1 MRVLVL
7 GAGGD
12 RRTERSIVRAVR
24 SLDHHCRFIDVVG
37 WCRRLGPLS
46 PPLVRRLGEAF
57 RPDAVILT
65 RHARRLG
72 ERMLRA
78 ITEGRTGGF
87 WYFDLSV
94 PPLAEVVRMARTVG
108 RIFVTCQ
115 SQMAAYR
122 AAGVPQVLYLP
133 QALDPSADRPAADAP
148 ERFRCDL
155 SFVGSGQYP
164 DRYGLLRRLA
174 EVGRLQVRGPG
185 WDDAP
190 PDIPVAGGVVYGAAF
205 ARVVRGAAISLGA
218 HATRAQDSQVACT
231 SNRMWKVL
239 GCGGFF
245 LGPWQAGLDRFAHDG
260 EHCAWYRGPGE
271 AVDLARRYLADS
283 RRREEIAAAGREHA
297 LSGHTYAHRVALLL
311 AGRGYEMED
320 ARHAQTI
327 V

>member
-37 WCRRLGPLS
+37 WCRRLGPLA
-46 PPLVRRLGEAF
+46 PPLVGRLGEAF
-57 RPDAVILT
+57 RPDAVLLT

-72 ERMLRA
+72 ERVLQA
-78 ITEGRTGGF
+78 ITAGRAGGL

-94 PPLAEVVRMARTVG
+94 PPLAEVVRMARAVG

-133 QALDPSADRPAADAP
+133 QALDPSVDRPAAEAP
-148 ERFRCDL
+148 ERFHCDF
-155 SFVGSGQYP
+155 SFVGSGQYR
-164 DRYGLLRRLA
+164 DRHELLRLMA
-174 EVGRLQVRGPG
+174 KAGRLQVRGPG

-190 PDIPVAGGVVYGAAF
+190 SDIPVAGGAVYGAAF
-205 ARVVRGAAISLGA
+205 SKVVRGAAISLGA
-218 HATRAQDSQVACT
+218 HATQAQASQIACT

-245 LGPWQAGLDRFAHDG
+245 LGAWQAGLDRFALDG
-260 EHCAWYRGPGE
+260 EHCAWYRGPEE
-271 AVDLARRYLADS
+271 AVELARRYLADPQ
-283 RRREEIAAAGREHA
+283 RRGEIAAAGRQHA
-297 LSGHTYAHRVALLL
+297 LSNHTYAHRVALLL
-311 AGRGYEMED
+311 AGRGYDLEE
-320 ARHAQTI
+320 APRTQTI
-327 V
+327 S

>member
-7 GAGGD
+7 GAGGA
-12 RRTERSIVRAVR
+12 RRTEASIVRAAR

-37 WCRRLGPLS
+37 WCRRLGPLA

-72 ERMLRA
+72 DRILATITQGRA
-78 ITEGRTGGF
+78 GGL

-94 PPLAEVVRMARTVG
+94 PPLPEVVRLARTVG
-108 RIFVTCQ
+108 RIFVTCH

-122 AAGVPQVLYLP
+122 QAGVAEVRYLP
-133 QALDPSADRPAADAP
+133 QGLDPSVDRPAGSAP
-148 ERFRCDL
+148 ERFHCDF

-164 DRYGLLRRLA
+164 ERYDLLRRIS

-185 WDDAP
+185 WKGAP
-190 PDIPVAGGVVYGAAF
+190 PEIPVAGGPVFGKAF

-218 HATRAQDSQVACT
+218 NATRAQNSQVACT
-231 SNRMWKVL
+231 SNRLWKVL

-245 LGPWQAGLDRFAHDG
+245 LGPWQSGLEEFARHG
-260 EHCAWYRGPGE
+260 EHCVWYRGLDD
-271 AVDLARRYLADS
+271 AVDLARRYLADPG
-283 RRREEIAAAGREHA
+283 RRQEIAAAGREHA
-297 LSGHTYAHRVALLL
+297 LGRHTYAHRVTLLL
-311 AGRGYEMED
+311 AGRGYEIED
-320 ARHAQTI
+320 TAHAQTI
-327 V
+327 L

>member
-37 WCRRLGPLS
+37 WCRRLGPLA
-46 PPLVRRLGEAF
+46 PPLVGRLGEAF

-72 ERMLRA
+72 DRMLQA
-78 ITEGRTGGF
+78 ITAGRAGGL
-87 WYFDLSV
+87 WYFDVSV

-133 QALDPSADRPAADAP
+133 QALDPHVDRPAADAP

-155 SFVGSGQYP
+155 SFVGSGQYR
-164 DRYGLLRRLA
+164 DRYDLLRRIA

-185 WDDAP
+185 WADAP
-190 PDIPVAGGVVYGAAF
+190 PDIPVAGEAVYGAAF
-205 ARVVRGAAISLGA
+205 AKVVRGAAISLGA
-218 HATRAQDSQVACT
+218 HATHAQTCQIACT

-245 LGPWQAGLDRFAHDG
+245 LGPWQAGLDRLARDG
-260 EHCAWYRGPGE
+260 EHCAWYRGPEE
-271 AVDLARRYLADS
+271 AVELARNYLAEAG
-283 RRREEIAAAGREHA
+283 RREEIAAAGRRHA
-297 LSGHTYAHRVALLL
+297 LSSHTYAHRVALLL
-311 AGRGYEMED
+311 AGRGYEVED
-320 ARHAQTI
+320 ASCAQTI
-327 V
+327 S

>member
-37 WCRRLGPLS
+37 WCRRLGPLA
-46 PPLVRRLGEAF
+46 PPLVGRLGEAF

-72 ERMLRA
+72 ERVLQA
-78 ITEGRTGGF
+78 ITAGRAGGL

-94 PPLAEVVRMARTVG
+94 PPLAEVVRMARAVG

-133 QALDPSADRPAADAP
+133 QALDPSVDRPAAEAP
-148 ERFRCDL
+148 ERFHCDF
-155 SFVGSGQYP
+155 SFVGSGQYR
-164 DRYGLLRRLA
+164 DRHELLRLMA
-174 EVGRLQVRGPG
+174 KAGRLQVRGPG

-190 PDIPVAGGVVYGAAF
+190 SDIPVAGGAVYGAAF
-205 ARVVRGAAISLGA
+205 AKVVRGAAISLGA
-218 HATRAQDSQVACT
+218 HATQAQASQIACT

-245 LGPWQAGLDRFAHDG
+245 LGARQAGLDRFALDG
-260 EHCAWYRGPGE
+260 EHCAWYRGPEE
-271 AVDLARRYLADS
+271 AVELARRYLADPQ
-283 RRREEIAAAGREHA
+283 RRGEIAAAGRQHA
-297 LSGHTYAHRVALLL
+297 LSNHTYAHRVALLL
-311 AGRGYEMED
+311 AGRGYDLEE
-320 ARHAQTI
+320 APRTQTI
-327 V
+327 S

>member
-24 SLDHHCRFIDVVG
+24 SIDHHCRFIDAVS
-37 WCRRLGPLS
+37 WCRRLGPLA
-46 PPLVRRLGEAF
+46 PPLVHRLGEAF
-57 RPDAVILT
+57 RPDAVIVT

-72 ERMLRA
+72 ERVLRA
-78 ITEGRTGGF
+78 ITQGRAGGF

-115 SQMAAYR
+115 SQVPAYR
-122 AAGVPQVLYLP
+122 AAGVPHVHYLP
-133 QALDPSADRPAADAP
+133 QALDPQIDRPATLAP

-164 DRYGLLRRLA
+164 DRYDLLRRMA
-174 EVGRLQVRGPG
+174 TIGRLQVRGPG
-185 WDDAP
+185 WDQAP
-190 PDIPVAGGVVYGAAF
+190 ADIPVAGGVVSSAAF
-205 ARVVRGAAISLGA
+205 PKVVRGAAISLGA
-218 HATRAQDSQVACT
+218 HANEAQSAQVACS

-239 GCGGFF
+239 GCGGFY
-245 LGPWQAGLDRFAHDG
+245 LGPWQAGLDRFARDG
-260 EHCAWYRGPGE
+260 EHCAWYRGPEE

-283 RRREEIAAAGREHA
+283 RGREEIAAAGREHA
-297 LSGHTYAHRVALLL
+297 LADHTYAHRVTLLL

-320 ARHAQTI
+320 APQTQTI
-327 V
+327 L

>member
-12 RRTERSIVRAVR
+12 RRTEQSIVRAVR

-37 WCRRLGPLS
+37 WCRRLGPLA

-72 ERMLRA
+72 ERILRA
-78 ITEGRTGGF
+78 ITEGRAGGF

-115 SQMAAYR
+115 SQTAAYR

-133 QALDPSADRPAADAP
+133 QALDPHVDRPAADAP
-148 ERFRCDL
+148 ERYRCDF

-164 DRYGLLRRLA
+164 DRYDLLRRMA

-185 WDDAP
+185 WDGAP
-190 PDIPVAGGVVYGAAF
+190 PDIPVAGGVVSSAAF

-218 HATRAQDSQVACT
+218 HATHAQDSQIACT

-245 LGPWQAGLDRFAHDG
+245 LGPWQAGLDRFAQDG
-260 EHCAWYRGPGE
+260 EHCVRYRSPDE
-271 AVDLARRYLADS
+271 AVDLARRYLADPK
-283 RRREEIAAAGREHA
+283 RREEIAAAGRAHA
-297 LSGHTYAHRVALLL
+297 LAGHTYAHRVALLL
-311 AGRGYEMED
+311 GGRGYEMED
-320 ARHAQTI
+320 APQAHTI
-327 V
+327 S

>member
-12 RRTERSIVRAVR
+12 RRTEQSIVRSVR

-37 WCRRLGPLS
+37 WCRRLGPLA

-57 RPDAVILT
+57 RPDAVIVT

-72 ERMLRA
+72 ERMLQALTDGRA
-78 ITEGRTGGF
+78 GGL

-94 PPLAEVVRMARTVG
+94 PPLAEVVRMARTIG

-115 SQMAAYR
+115 SQVAAYR
-122 AAGVPQVLYLP
+122 AAGVPLVHYLP
-133 QALDPSADRPAADAP
+133 QALDPTIDRPAPTAP

-155 SFVGSGQYP
+155 SFVGSGQYA
-164 DRYGLLRRLA
+164 DRYDFLRRMA
-174 EVGRLQVRGPG
+174 QVGSLQVRGPG
-185 WDDAP
+185 WHGAP
-190 PDIPVAGGVVYGAAF
+190 SDIPVAGGVVGGATF

-218 HATRAQDSQVACT
+218 HATRAQDSQIACT

-239 GCGGFF
+239 GCRGFF

-260 EHCAWYRGPGE
+260 EHCAWYRGPDE
-271 AVDLARRYLADS
+271 AEELARRYLADS
-283 RRREEIAAAGREHA
+283 GRREEIAAEGHAHA
-297 LSGHTYAHRVALLL
+297 LRSHTYAHRVALLL
-311 AGRGYEMED
+311 AGRGYETEETQ
-320 ARHAQTI
+320 HAQTI
-327 V
+327 L